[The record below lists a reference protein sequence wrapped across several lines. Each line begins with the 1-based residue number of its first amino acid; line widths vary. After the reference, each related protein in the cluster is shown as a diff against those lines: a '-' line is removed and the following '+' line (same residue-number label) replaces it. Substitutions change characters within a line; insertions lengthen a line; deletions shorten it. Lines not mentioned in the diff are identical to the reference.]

1 MSGAP
6 EIDRETIGRLDDQ
19 QWRRLGITQT
29 FERLLVEAAATS
41 PGPVRQV
48 RDSVGSQLGGGA
60 AKFWELSFDQ
70 LKKDLARR
78 GILQEAAGELGLQ
91 GDFADR
97 LQRLA
102 NDMQHGVSRVEPTP
116 GVTLEDLL
124 QKTKEREDRDK
135 AARQRRERA
144 ARAEAGPRKRKGQA
158 AEEAPAA
165 APAPP
170 PPQEPARP
178 RIAPPNKLFTSQK
191 LNRLLDCL
199 DGTNLLKSQLKE
211 RIDLAGA
218 DLDHFLEITNAL
230 EVTRMSRD
238 DMVELHWKGRE
249 LARTSSVD
257 RRMALIDLVRELRA
271 HAEQ

>member
-135 AARQRRERA
+135 AARQRQI
-144 ARAEAGPRKRKGQA
+144 G
-158 AEEAPAA
+158 
-165 APAPP
+165 
-170 PPQEPARP
+170 
-178 RIAPPNKLFTSQK
+178 
-191 LNRLLDCL
+191 
-199 DGTNLLKSQLKE
+199 
-211 RIDLAGA
+211 
-218 DLDHFLEITNAL
+218 
-230 EVTRMSRD
+230 
-238 DMVELHWKGRE
+238 
-249 LARTSSVD
+249 
-257 RRMALIDLVRELRA
+257 RA
-271 HAEQ
+271 HV